1 MKRLTE
7 EDYIEDCERVHNN
20 KYDYTLVNYENTRS
34 KIKIICKQHGVFEQ
48 LAKNHK
54 DGQGCPSCCGRNQIL
69 SEYIEK
75 CEKNHNNKYD
85 YSLVTEIKKKSN
97 IRIIDRKTNLTF
109 IQTAE
114 KHENGHT
121 PTKIERGSLINR
133 LSIIH
138 NNKYRELY
146 TCLT

>member
-69 SEYIEK
+69 SEYIDRNKEK
-75 CEKNHNNKYD
+75 VKY
-85 YSLVTEIKKKSN
+85 
-97 IRIIDRKTNLTF
+97 
-109 IQTAE
+109 
-114 KHENGHT
+114 
-121 PTKIERGSLINR
+121 
-133 LSIIH
+133 
-138 NNKYRELY
+138 
-146 TCLT
+146 